1 MSKKRFFLSTVI
13 LSLTLLAFVSCEG
26 IFPALNKLG
35 IALDKSK
42 VNVLGYNGSAKK
54 QAEEVTKSLFDG
66 EDSIFNRKDEAGKT
80 QIDKITDEVN
90 SLLKSKYNKDE
101 LTKGDDGTGGISL
114 DKIYDQI
121 LSKFAFESEKGYQDF
136 LASLGDMKSKE
147 AKDEFAKDMREPAG
161 LELDGEFSSENIKNK
176 VDEVKKS
183 IDEDTGMDSTTKEI
197 INAVMDCLVT
207 EDGEITK
214 GSLLLA
220 SSVATTFKNIK
231 KSVGED
237 GELGSLD
244 ETKNDELLKQNS
256 GEFINLATVATAI
269 VGEDTKE
276 GQAIFSAIN
285 KLISGGK

>member
-35 IALDKSK
+35 IALEKSK
-42 VNVLGYNGSAKK
+42 ANVFGYNGGAQK

-66 EDSIFNRKDEAGKT
+66 EDSIFNRKDEDGNT
-80 QIDKITDEVN
+80 QIDKITKEVN
-90 SLLKSKYNKDE
+90 SLLNSEYNKNE
-101 LTKGDDGTGGISL
+101 LTKNDDGSGGMSL

-121 LSKFAFESEKGYQDF
+121 LSKFAFESEEEYQDF
-136 LASLGDMKSKE
+136 IASLGEMKSKE

-161 LELDGEFSSENIKNK
+161 LELDGEFSSENIKSK
-176 VDEVKKS
+176 VDEVKNS
-183 IDEDTGMDSTTKEI
+183 INDDTGMDSTTKEI

-207 EDGEITK
+207 KDGEITK

-220 SSVATTFKNIK
+220 STVATTFKNIK
-231 KSVGED
+231 QSVGED

-244 ETKNDELLKQNS
+244 ETKNEELLKQNS
-256 GEFINLATVATAI
+256 GEFINLATVAMAI
-269 VGEDTKE
+269 VGEGTEE
-276 GQAIFSAIN
+276 GQAIFGAIN
-285 KLISGGK
+285 KLISGSK

>member
-42 VNVLGYNGSAKK
+42 YNVFGYNGSAQK

-66 EDSIFNRKDEAGKT
+66 EDSVFNRKDENGKT
-80 QIDKITDEVN
+80 QIDKITGEVN
-90 SLLKSKYNKDE
+90 SLLNSEYNKSD
-101 LTKGDDGTGGISL
+101 LTKDDGSNGMSL
-114 DKIYDQI
+114 DKIYEKI
-121 LSKFAFESEKGYQDF
+121 LSKFAFEDEKEYQDF
-136 LASLGDMKSKE
+136 IASLGDMKSIE
-147 AKDEFAKDMREPAG
+147 AKNNFAKDMREPAG
-161 LELDGEFSSENIKNK
+161 LELDGEFSSESIKNK

-244 ETKNDELLKQNS
+244 ETKNEELLKQNS

-269 VGEDTKE
+269 VGEDTDE
-276 GQAIFSAIN
+276 GKAIFGAIN